1 MVTQNALSEM
11 VCSCILPAVT
21 SAAAHE
27 NWLRQRSLRNGLRSF
42 STLMAWRE
50 VSLHSIQGG
59 ASLQPPV
66 WHIYFALP
74 PWHPKAA
81 HHQRWAG
88 AASLCDAGVKGYLL
102 SVLSVMS
109 STGCEAAAC
118 ALQVTKPKTA
128 KAKTPKK
135 TPAAKKV
142 KAAKKPAAPKAE
154 GECLELLPTLA
165 CACQS
170 PRSV

>member
-1 MVTQNALSEM
+1 MTKDALADMVS
-11 VCSCILPAVT
+11 SCILPPVT
-21 SAAAHE
+21 SAAARE
-27 NWLRQRSLRNGLRSF
+27 DWLNQRSLHNGRRSF

-50 VSLHSIQGG
+50 VSLRSIQRE

-66 WHIYFALP
+66 WHPNFALP
-74 PWHPKAA
+74 PWHLEAA
-81 HHQRWAG
+81 HHQRWAN

-154 GECLELLPTLA
+154 GECHELLPTLA
-165 CACQS
+165 RACQS